1 MSNDNIISELQEEPG
16 RSLPNMKKKKKKMR
30 KMR

>member
-16 RSLPNMKKKKKKMR
+16 KSLPNMKKKKMKNMR
-30 KMR
+30 